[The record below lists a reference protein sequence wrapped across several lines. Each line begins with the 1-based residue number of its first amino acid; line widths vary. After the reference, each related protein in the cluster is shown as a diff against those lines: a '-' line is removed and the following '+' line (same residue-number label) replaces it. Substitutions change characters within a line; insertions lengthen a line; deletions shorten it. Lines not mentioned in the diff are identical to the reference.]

1 MHCPHRGEAAA
12 AEDDDRR
19 LDGEAAGGWGTL
31 EVSAREL
38 AKLLGHFVFA
48 SQVIPGGRTY
58 MQGMLFSFQ
67 GMEVDWRRGLVRAAR
82 GAWRQ
87 MEIGAS
93 FWRDLE
99 WLDDHLE
106 RRNCVPLA
114 APQLG
119 EAAIAGTDASGWGT
133 GQLIWRD
140 GGREETQLRFT
151 AAEQR
156 RPTSTGVSCWASF
169 VCWRCGARSSAAG
182 LF

>member
-12 AEDDDRR
+12 AEDDLIDDWMGRR
-19 LDGEAAGGWGTL
+19 PAAGGTL
-31 EVSAREL
+31 EVSVREL

-48 SQVIPGGRTY
+48 SQVIPGGWTY
-58 MQGMLFSFQ
+58 MQGMLSSFQ

-151 AAEQR
+151 EI
-156 RPTSTGVSCWASF
+156 
-169 VCWRCGARSSAAG
+169 
-182 LF
+182 